1 MEKLTLHIKNMTCP
15 SCISILK
22 IELENVGVEVEEVKL
37 GEATIRKP
45 ENVPLEAI
53 EAVLNKHG
61 FSSIADDEK
70 LVVEDVKL
78 AVLKLVERQ
87 SRLKDEVRNSDFI
100 AQEAGR
106 SYRTLSELFS
116 KHEGTTI
123 ERYVIQQKIKRTKEL
138 LREGELSLSQ
148 IAAEL
153 GYSSVQHLS
162 GQFKKVEGVSVSDYK
177 KEVDKE
183 AG

>member
-1 MEKLTLHIKNMTCP
+1 MERLTLHIKNMTCP
-15 SCISILK
+15 SCISLLK
-22 IELENVGVEVEEVKL
+22 IQLENIGVEVEDIKL
-37 GEATIRKP
+37 GEATIKKP
-45 ENVPLEAI
+45 ESISLEAV
-53 EAVLNKHG
+53 EEVLKTNG
-61 FSSIADDEK
+61 FASIADDEK
-70 LVVEDVKL
+70 LVVEEVKL
-78 AVLKLVERQ
+78 AVIKLIRRQ
-87 SRLKDEVRNSDFI
+87 SRLKDEVKNSDFI

-116 KHEGTTI
+116 RHEGTTI
-123 ERYVIQQKIKRTKEL
+123 ERYIIQQKIKRTKEL

-177 KEVDKE
+177 NEMDKE
-183 AG
+183 AE

>member
-15 SCISILK
+15 SCITVLK
-22 IELENVGVEVEEVKL
+22 IELERIGVEVEEIML
-37 GEATIRKP
+37 GEAIINKP
-45 ENVPLEAI
+45 ERIPPEAI
-53 EAVLNKHG
+53 EAILNKHG

-87 SRLKDEVRNSDFI
+87 SRLKEEVRNSDFI
-100 AQEAGR
+100 AQKAGR

-123 ERYVIQQKIKRTKEL
+123 ERYIIQQKIKRTKEL

-148 IAAEL
+148 IAAQL

-162 GQFKKVEGVSVSDYK
+162 GQFKKVEGVSVSDYR

-183 AG
+183 AE

>member
-22 IELENVGVEVEEVKL
+22 IELENIGVEVKEVKL

-70 LVVEDVKL
+70 LLVEEVKL
-78 AVLKLVERQ
+78 AVLKLIKKHSQ
-87 SRLKDEVRNSDFI
+87 LKEEVRNSDFI
-100 AQEAGR
+100 AQEVGR

-116 KHEGTTI
+116 RHEGTTI
-123 ERYVIQQKIKRTKEL
+123 ERYIIQQRIKRTKEL

-177 KEVDKE
+177 NKIDEE
-183 AG
+183 AE